1 MKYNYGLLGEKLSHS
16 YSKTIHTS
24 FGLYSYELI
33 EVSKDKVDDFLKEK
47 NFKGLNVT
55 IPYKQTV
62 IPYCDELSDAAKK
75 KSLEHE
81 KTHIKRNDF
90 QKDISVKLIE
100 NLV

>member
-1 MKYNYGLLGEKLSHS
+1 MIFVREIKMPL
-16 YSKTIHTS
+16 TIRA
-24 FGLYSYELI
+24 F
-33 EVSKDKVDDFLKEK
+33 
-47 NFKGLNVT
+47 T
-55 IPYKQTV
+55 IPDANGDFNIY
-62 IPYCDELSDAAKK
+62 INEDLSDAAKR